1 MNNILE
7 KIGEIAD
14 AWVKLDERIG
24 FSRIIKYVA
33 LLLVVLL
40 IVNFKAVTKEVIVF
54 IQEISEQ
61 IHADNMNKRDKLMQE
76 MTPVLQEFRTE
87 VGADRLLYFEYHNS
101 KENLVGIPFK
111 YIDLVQQS
119 TKYGIQSAS
128 VERYRDINVGVI
140 TNLYNDLRNTKIVSC
155 NGEDDFEFLQR
166 YPGTY
171 EMFRDIDNSE
181 LLAFVSIPG
190 IDQPVGLIVLE
201 WADKGNITEEEIRSE
216 IEESSQFVAIINGLI
231 LSNR

>member
-128 VERYRDINVGVI
+128 IERYRDINVGVI